1 MFTQELIQNADD
13 AGATRVVF
21 IHDERNYGHE
31 SILTDEF
38 GKYQGMYYFRKRYLV
53 NYRYLSIIHSQTN
66 YVI

>member
-38 GKYQGMYYFRKRYLV
+38 GKYQGMYYFPKKIFGQLFIHYTFPRKWF
-53 NYRYLSIIHSQTN
+53 N
-66 YVI
+66 